1 MVNKFWKEFK
11 NFAMKGKVI
20 DLAMGVIIGN
30 TFSKVVSSIVSDLI
44 MPVLSMF
51 INFDDYKNFRIPIG
65 GNGGSIAIGS
75 FINNLINLVLVTV
88 ILFLFVKMVNKLRNG
103 QDISLKSEHPK
114 SEDVALLE
122 EIRDLLKDNM
132 KRQM

>member
-1 MVNKFWKEFK
+1 MNKFWKEFK

-103 QDISLKSEHPK
+103 QAISLKSEHPK

-132 KRQM
+132 KR

>member
-1 MVNKFWKEFK
+1 MNKFWKEFK

-132 KRQM
+132 KR

>member
-51 INFDDYKNFRIPIG
+51 INFDDYKNFKLTCYTC
-65 GNGGSIAIGS
+65 SLAIA
-75 FINNLINLVLVTV
+75 
-88 ILFLFVKMVNKLRNG
+88 
-103 QDISLKSEHPK
+103 
-114 SEDVALLE
+114 
-122 EIRDLLKDNM
+122 
-132 KRQM
+132 